1 MFVGQLS
8 IFRLKRDKASRI
20 PQPSL
25 GWARNFVTQKTEEGT
40 EVVIRCSYRDLSL
53 YLHISLT

>member
-1 MFVGQLS
+1 MFVGKLS
-8 IFRLKRDKASRI
+8 IFLLKRNTASRI
-20 PQPSL
+20 PQSSL

-53 YLHISLT
+53 YLYIS